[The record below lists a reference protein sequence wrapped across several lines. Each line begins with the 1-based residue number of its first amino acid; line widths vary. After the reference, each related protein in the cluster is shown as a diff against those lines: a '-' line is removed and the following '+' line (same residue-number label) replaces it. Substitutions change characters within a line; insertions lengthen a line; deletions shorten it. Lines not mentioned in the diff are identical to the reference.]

1 MPKTGSVITLRPN
14 AEKPRKT
21 NKGEKIMEQQKSLIE
36 RFIRYAKIDT
46 QSDENSDTHPS
57 TKKQHKLA
65 ELLTD
70 ELKTLGLDVDYD
82 EEHCYVYAYLPSN
95 GNGDPSEDLGFIAHL
110 DTSPAVSGKD
120 VKPFIISSYD
130 GHDDILD
137 PDEFPEL
144 KDHIGEDLIRSDG
157 TTLLGADDKAG
168 IAEIMEMLSY
178 FKANPDIIHRGIAVA
193 FTPDEEIGEGT
204 LFFDLDRFHAQKA
217 YTVDGGKFG
226 ILEYECFNAAMATVE
241 IKGRSVHTGS
251 AKGLMINASLV
262 ANEFI
267 NLLPDNETPETTE
280 GYEGFY
286 YLDSINSE
294 CEYARMQFL
303 IRDHD
308 VVKFEKRKEF
318 MKDAVFTINERY
330 KTDLC
335 SITIEDQYP
344 NMALFLKDH
353 MDLIERAG
361 KAVSHAG
368 GIPSSEPVRGGTD
381 GAVLSSRG
389 LPCPNLP
396 TGGYNYHSRYEFASV
411 QEMVR
416 SLNVLICL
424 AGCE

>member
-1 MPKTGSVITLRPN
+1 MDQKT
-14 AEKPRKT
+14 
-21 NKGEKIMEQQKSLIE
+21 SLIE

-46 QSDENSDTHPS
+46 QSCEESDTNPS
-57 TKKQHKLA
+57 TEKQHNLA
-65 ELLTD
+65 VLLVE
-70 ELKTLGLDVDYD
+70 ELKALGLDVDYD

-95 GNGDPSEDLGFIAHL
+95 GSSDSGNDLGFIAHL

-137 PDEFPEL
+137 PEEFPEL
-144 KDHIGEDLIRSDG
+144 KEHIGEELIRSDG

-178 FKANPDIIHRGIAVA
+178 FQANPEIIHRGIAVA

-204 LFFDLDRFHAQKA
+204 LFFDLDRFHAKEA

-267 NLLPDNETPETTE
+267 NLMPEDETPETTE

-286 YLDSINSE
+286 HLDSITSD

-308 VVKFEKRKEF
+308 LAKFEARKEF
-318 MKDAVFTINERY
+318 MKDAAFTINERY
-330 KTDLC
+330 KNELC
-335 SITIEDQYP
+335 NISVEDQYP
-344 NMALFLKDH
+344 NMAMFLKDH
-353 MDLIERAG
+353 MDLIERAQ
-361 KAVSHAG
+361 KAVISAG
-368 GIPSSEPVRGGTD
+368 GIPSFEPVRGGTD
-381 GAVLSSRG
+381 GAVLSSKG

-411 QEMVR
+411 PEMEK
-416 SLNVLICL
+416 SLNTLIYL